1 MPEYIATWLT
11 TRLLR
16 NKLIAENEKHIYQ
29 YSLQV
34 KIEKIVG
41 MIAIIILGYLLHV
54 FFQTIIFWLFFS
66 SIRKRSGGYHM
77 NSFFGCF
84 LGSIGLY
91 MIFAVGIYPFILD
104 HLLVNY
110 FFVILSYITIMLI
123 GSVNHPNMAW
133 TDEEYRASK
142 KRVYIIATVELICII
157 FTSVVLDDNSYM
169 IFMSYGIILTALLLI
184 IAKLIKQEVKV

>member
-1 MPEYIATWLT
+1 MPEHIATWLT
-11 TRLLR
+11 TRLIR
-16 NKLIAENEKHIYQ
+16 NKLIAENEKYIYQ

-34 KIEKIVG
+34 RIEKALGV
-41 MIAIIILGYLLHV
+41 IALIILGYLLHV
-54 FFQTIIFWLFFS
+54 FFQTIIFWIFFS

-77 NSFFGCF
+77 NSFLGCF

-91 MIFAVGIYPFILD
+91 MIFTVGIYPFLLKHCLINYF
-104 HLLVNY
+104 LLV
-110 FFVILSYITIMLI
+110 LSYIAIMLI

-133 TDEEYRASK
+133 TEEEYQTSK
-142 KRVYIIATVELICII
+142 KRAYIIATLELICII
-157 FTSVVLDDNSYM
+157 FTSLILDDNSYM